1 MYANNLEQLI
11 CFGYFISVGI
21 IIGIIFDIFRIWRK
35 TIHTSDITTNIQDI
49 LFCLITGIIII
60 ISIFYFNNGELRLFI
75 FIGIIT
81 GTILYMLLISKY
93 IMAISIK
100 IINFVKKTV
109 HLLIQPFIILINFTK
124 KLIFRPIS
132 FIIINVKYFTL
143 KNLQKIKKVTK
154 KQKKGTQQE
163 GIWKKL

>member
-163 GIWKKL
+163 GI

>member
-21 IIGIIFDIFRIWRK
+21 IIGSIFDIFRIWRK
-35 TIHTSDITTNIQDI
+35 TIHTSDIITNIQDI

-81 GTILYMLLISKY
+81 GAIFYMLLISKY

-100 IINFVKKTV
+100 IINFIKKIV
-109 HLLIQPFIILINFTK
+109 HLLMQPFIILTNFTK

-154 KQKKGTQQE
+154 K
-163 GIWKKL
+163 

>member
-21 IIGIIFDIFRIWRK
+21 IIGSIFDIFRIWRK
-35 TIHTSDITTNIQDI
+35 TIHTSDIITNIQDI

-60 ISIFYFNNGELRLFI
+60 TSIFYFNNGELRLFI

-81 GTILYMLLISKY
+81 GAIFYMLLISKY

-154 KQKKGTQQE
+154 KQKKGKQQE
-163 GIWKKL
+163 GI

>member
-21 IIGIIFDIFRIWRK
+21 IIGSIFDIFRIWRK
-35 TIHTSDITTNIQDI
+35 TIHTSDIITNIQDI

-81 GTILYMLLISKY
+81 GVIFYMLLISKY

-100 IINFVKKTV
+100 IINFIKKIV
-109 HLLIQPFIILINFTK
+109 HLLMQPFIILINFTK

-163 GIWKKL
+163 GI

>member
-21 IIGIIFDIFRIWRK
+21 IIGSIFDIFRIWRK
-35 TIHTSDITTNIQDI
+35 TIHTSDIITNIQDI

-100 IINFVKKTV
+100 IINFIKKIV
-109 HLLIQPFIILINFTK
+109 HLLMQPFIILINFTK

-163 GIWKKL
+163 GI